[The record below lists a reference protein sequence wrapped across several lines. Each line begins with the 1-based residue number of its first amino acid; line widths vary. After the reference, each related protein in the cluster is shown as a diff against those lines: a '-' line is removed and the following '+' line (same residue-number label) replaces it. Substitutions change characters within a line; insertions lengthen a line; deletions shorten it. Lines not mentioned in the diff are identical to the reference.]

1 MKLNLNLAHDLK
13 AEELSAIVDLS
24 KKTNQ
29 PISQLILEA
38 ARELAA
44 DSQAD
49 QDNAKPQENGG

>member
-1 MKLNLNLAHDLK
+1 MKLNLNIAHDLK
-13 AEELSAIVDLS
+13 PEELRKIVDLS

-49 QDNAKPQENGG
+49 RDNAKPQKNGG

>member
-1 MKLNLNLAHDLK
+1 MKLNLNIAHDLK
-13 AEELSAIVDLS
+13 PEELRKIVDLS

-49 QDNAKPQENGG
+49 RDNAKPQENGG